1 MKVEQLLYRHDAFIK
16 DEKSEPFSGNGKQLV
31 LAFGAKE
38 MLEKNSIYEE
48 LKTLY
53 PAASLVLCSTSG
65 EIYDDAVYDNS
76 VSAVAIEL
84 EKTDIQTRQINISN
98 FSNSFEAG
106 SFLFR

>member
-48 LKTLY
+48 LKTL
-53 PAASLVLCSTSG
+53 
-65 EIYDDAVYDNS
+65 
-76 VSAVAIEL
+76 
-84 EKTDIQTRQINISN
+84 
-98 FSNSFEAG
+98 
-106 SFLFR
+106 